1 MTLLLHQGGKQCS
14 LQDLR
19 DIPMPAETRSF
30 KPVSHY
36 DLGVNIAKVAGDLLS
51 EFTLKSSQY
60 GVARDGGQLF
70 GVHTFQNSNTELGLS
85 IAFRNSLDKS
95 LSVGMAFGS
104 SVFVCDNLC
113 LHGEV
118 VRMRKHTTNV
128 ISDLEEMILTGVYR
142 ARTSF
147 ISAVDDA
154 RLMQQIEISTD
165 GAYRALGHLF
175 GHKVLSPRQMPVAL
189 KEWNLPSHEEFEPRT
204 LWSLYNAVT
213 EALKSSPPQSI
224 MERHIQLHAHL
235 LPNQER
241 WSA

>member
-36 DLGVNIAKVAGDLLS
+36 DLAVNIAKVAGDLLS
-51 EFTLKSSQY
+51 EFTLKNSQY
-60 GVARDGGQLF
+60 GVARNGGQLF
-70 GVHTFQNSNTELGLS
+70 GVHTFQNSNSELGLS
-85 IAFRNSLDKS
+85 IAFRNSMDKS
-95 LSVGMAFGS
+95 LSVGMAFGA
-104 SVFVCDNLC
+104 SVFVCDNLA
-113 LHGEV
+113 LLGEIV
-118 VRMRKHTTNV
+118 KIRKHTTFV
-128 ISDLEEMILTGVYR
+128 HHDLEEMILTGVYR

>member
-1 MTLLLHQGGKQCS
+1 MTLMLHQGGQECS
-14 LQDLR
+14 LEELK
-19 DIPMPAETRSF
+19 DIPLPVETRSY

-36 DLGVNIAKVAGDLLS
+36 DLSVNIARVASELLR
-51 EFTLKSSQY
+51 EFTLHKSQY
-60 GVARDGGQLF
+60 GIARNGDQLF
-70 GVHTFQNSNTELGLS
+70 GVHTFQNSGTELGLS

-95 LSVGMAFGS
+95 LSVGMAFGAQ
-104 SVFVCDNLC
+104 VFVCDNLA
-113 LHGEV
+113 LTGSIV
-118 VRMRKHTTNV
+118 KIRKHTTNV
-128 ISDLEEMILTGVYR
+128 WTDLEEMILTGVYR

-147 ISAVDDA
+147 IHAVDDA
-154 RLMQQIEISTD
+154 HRMQGIDISTD

-189 KEWNLPSHEEFEPRT
+189 KEWQKPSHEAFEPRT

-224 MERHIQLHAHL
+224 MEKHIGLHHHL

-241 WSA
+241 WQA

>member
-1 MTLLLHQGGKQCS
+1 MTLLLHQGGQECS

-36 DLGVNIAKVAGDLLS
+36 DLAVNIAKVAGELLS

-95 LSVGMAFGS
+95 LSVGMAFGA
-104 SVFVCDNLC
+104 SVFVCDNLA
-113 LHGEV
+113 LQGEIIKI
-118 VRMRKHTTNV
+118 RKHTTN
-128 ISDLEEMILTGVYR
+128 IHTDLEEMILTGVYR

-165 GAYRALGHLF
+165 GAYHALGHLF

>member
-1 MTLLLHQGGKQCS
+1 MTMLLHQGGLSCS
-14 LQDLR
+14 LTELK

-36 DLGVNIAKVAGDLLS
+36 DLALNIARVAGDLLS
-51 EFTLKSSQY
+51 EFTLKNSLY
-60 GVARDGGQLF
+60 GTARNGSQLF

-85 IAFRNSLDKS
+85 IAFRNALDKS
-95 LSVGMAFGS
+95 LSIGMAFGA
-104 SVFVCDNLC
+104 SVFVCDNLA
-113 LHGEV
+113 LYGDV
-118 VRMRKHTTNV
+118 VKFRKHTTNV
-128 ISDLEEMILTGVYR
+128 LQDLEEMILTGVYR

-147 ISAVDDA
+147 IHAVDDA
-154 RLMQQIEISTD
+154 NEMKQILISND

-175 GHKVLSPRQMPVAL
+175 GHNVLSPRQMPVAL
-189 KEWNLPSHEEFEPRT
+189 KEWHEPSHVAFEDRS

-213 EALKSSPPQSI
+213 EALKSSPPQNI
-224 MERHIQLHAHL
+224 LERHLQLHAHF

>member
-1 MTLLLHQGGKQCS
+1 MTLLLHQGGQECS

-19 DIPMPAETRSF
+19 DIPMPAETHSF

-36 DLGVNIAKVAGDLLS
+36 DLAVNIVKVAGELLS
-51 EFTLKSSQY
+51 EFSLRSSQY

-70 GVHTFQNSNTELGLS
+70 GVHTFQNSNSELGLS
-85 IAFRNSLDKS
+85 IAFRNSMDKS
-95 LSVGMAFGS
+95 LSVGMAFGA
-104 SVFVCDNLC
+104 SVFVCDNLA
-113 LHGEV
+113 LLGEIV
-118 VRMRKHTTNV
+118 KIRKHTTFV
-128 ISDLEEMILTGVYR
+128 HHDLEEMILTGVYR

-224 MERHIQLHAHL
+224 LERHIQLHAHL

>member
-1 MTLLLHQGGKQCS
+1 MTLLLHQGGQECS
-14 LQDLR
+14 LDDLR
-19 DIPMPAETRSF
+19 DIPMPVETRSF

-36 DLGVNIAKVAGDLLS
+36 DLAVNIAKVAGELLS

-95 LSVGMAFGS
+95 LSVGMAFGA
-104 SVFVCDNLC
+104 SVFVCDNLA
-113 LHGEV
+113 LQGEIIKI
-118 VRMRKHTTNV
+118 RKHTTN
-128 ISDLEEMILTGVYR
+128 IHTDLEEMILTGVYR

-154 RLMQQIEISTD
+154 ILMQQIEISTD
-165 GAYRALGHLF
+165 GAYHALGHLF

>member
-36 DLGVNIAKVAGDLLS
+36 DLAVNIAKVAGDLLS

-60 GVARDGGQLF
+60 GVARDFGQLF

-95 LSVGMAFGS
+95 LSVGMAFGA
-104 SVFVCDNLC
+104 SVFVCDNLA
-113 LHGEV
+113 LQGEIV
-118 VRMRKHTTNV
+118 KIRKHTTN
-128 ISDLEEMILTGVYR
+128 IHTDLEEMILTGVYR

-165 GAYRALGHLF
+165 GAYHALGHLF

-204 LWSLYNAVT
+204 LWSFYNAVT

-235 LPNQER
+235 LPNQAR